1 MIKPILIKIQFV
13 SLFFLL
19 QACTIHQQPKQKP
32 VEVPHTHGS
41 VNSASNSSLPRNSRA
56 PRIPRAQKPSSTRNP
71 TPPKKYK
78 PRPRPFKVQV
88 NPAQIV
94 SAHNRVR
101 SKYRLQPLSWSPS
114 LTKFSAQWANHLKR
128 NNGCRMHHRPHEGRN
143 KTDYGENLFWASPFR
158 WSDGATNI
166 QKISSSAVV
175 QAWAKEVNYYNYSR
189 NSCQRGQQCGHF
201 TQVVWKDSRKVGCA
215 LAICPDKSQVWVC
228 SYDPPGNWQGQKPY

>member
-1 MIKPILIKIQFV
+1 MIKPILIKIQV
-13 SLFFLL
+13 ISLVFLL
-19 QACTIHQQPKQKP
+19 QACTNHQQAKQKP
-32 VEVPHTHGS
+32 VEVSHTHGP
-41 VNSASNSSLPRNSRA
+41 VNSASNSSIPSNSGTARTQKPLPRRHS
-56 PRIPRAQKPSSTRNP
+56 

-78 PRPRPFKVQV
+78 AEPRSFNVQV

-114 LTKFSAQWANHLKR
+114 LSKFSAQWANHLKR
-128 NNGCRMHHRPHEGRN
+128 NNGCRMHHRPHEGQN

-166 QKISSSAVV
+166 QNISSTAVV
-175 QAWAKEVNYYNYSR
+175 QAWAEEVKYYNYSR

-228 SYDPPGNWQGQKPY
+228 SYDPPGNWQGIKPY